1 VLALSSHFFV
11 FVPSGLE
18 KKVFESE
25 SVLHCRARAEREQSE
40 SRARAEREQSESRA
54 GRAGCVL
61 LEGEHAANFLIF

>member
-1 VLALSSHFFV
+1 MLALSSHFFV

-40 SRARAEREQSESRA
+40 SRARAEREQSRQ
-54 GRAGCVL
+54 GRLCFVGR
-61 LEGEHAANFLIF
+61 